1 MKNII
6 SLFFVLIAF
15 TVSAQFNHIP
25 TDSFTIEGK
34 VKRHLTFSLADLDTF
49 KTKSLPDVVI
59 TDHMGK
65 EKNTLTQLKGILL
78 KDILN
83 NVEIDA
89 ENPKVLSAYYFVFV
103 ASDNYKVVFSWNELF
118 NTETGN
124 NVYIITEENGKK
136 MKDTDERIAIVAVT
150 DIRTGRRHMSNI
162 KKKIVARAE

>member
-1 MKNII
+1 M
-6 SLFFVLIAF
+6 
-15 TVSAQFNHIP
+15 
-25 TDSFTIEGK
+25 
-34 VKRHLTFSLADLDTF
+34 ADLDTF

>member
-1 MKNII
+1 
-6 SLFFVLIAF
+6 
-15 TVSAQFNHIP
+15 
-25 TDSFTIEGK
+25 
-34 VKRHLTFSLADLDTF
+34 
-49 KTKSLPDVVI
+49 VVI

-89 ENPKVLSAYYFVFV
+89 ETPKVLSAYYFVLV
-103 ASDNYKVVFSWNELF
+103 ASDNYKIVFSWNELF

>member
-1 MKNII
+1 M
-6 SLFFVLIAF
+6 
-15 TVSAQFNHIP
+15 
-25 TDSFTIEGK
+25 
-34 VKRHLTFSLADLDTF
+34 
-49 KTKSLPDVVI
+49 VI

-89 ENPKVLSAYYFVFV
+89 ETPKVLSAYYFVLV
-103 ASDNYKVVFSWNELF
+103 ASDNYKIVFSWNELF